1 MSVRRVITPA
11 EVVAWTRLRVDF
23 IRQSPP
29 PVAWDEGSVG
39 RQTECW
45 LHERLDRPDL
55 AAFLAEVDGVPAGIG
70 VISIYEVAPAPA
82 TSGAEA
88 YISSMYTAPDFR
100 GRGVARA
107 LLDELLAFARAAGVR
122 GRVWLRATD
131 AGRPLY
137 ASAGFLPRDYFMQLR
152 LTD

>member
-1 MSVRRVITPA
+1 MRRVGTPA
-11 EVVAWTRLRVDF
+11 DAAAWARLRVEF

-29 PVAWDEGSVG
+29 PVAWDEAATGLEIES
-39 RQTECW
+39 W
-45 LHERLDRPDL
+45 LTERLARPDV
-55 AAFLAEVDGVPAGIG
+55 AAFLAEVGGEPAGIG
-70 VISIYEVAPAPA
+70 AVSIYEVPPAPA
-82 TSGAEA
+82 VSGTEA
-88 YISSMYTAPDFR
+88 YISSMYTEPRFR
-100 GRGVARA
+100 GLGVARA
-107 LLDELLAFARAAGVR
+107 ILDELVAFAHTAGVR